1 MVLTMV
7 FASIIFLSAR
17 RVRSTFDHA
26 VHSFTLGKQQ
36 ANRLPPPPLL
46 ASRVGGGS

>member
-36 ANRLPPPPLL
+36 ANRPPPPLL